1 MIVVR
6 AEQTV
11 DGYQQTKIERYEL
24 IAQATIYMDRVAKY
38 YGPCRNVQVEK
49 VEN

>member
-11 DGYQQTKIERYEL
+11 DGYQQTKIERYQL
-24 IAQATIYMDRVAKY
+24 IAQVTIHMDRVAKY
-38 YGPCRNVQVEK
+38 HGPCRNVHVEK